1 MKKKSLESHLAPNG
15 LKSGA
20 KLVFFAI
27 FSSLV
32 RQFSSKLRR
41 MIAWD
46 NVQLLVE
53 VKLAKKIQMGQNQ
66 AQNQVFCYFFKFG
79 SLVYLEIAQD
89 DSLEHDLTT
98 SRGKTHE
105 KNCGFQSGSRIRV
118 FAIFSRFHHQFLLI
132 LPKIAVWDNV

>member
-1 MKKKSLESHLAPNG
+1 MKKKYFRITFSP
-15 LKSGA
+15 KWA
-20 KLVFFAI
+20 KIRPKISFFAI

-32 RQFSSKLRR
+32 CQFSFKLRR

-79 SLVYLEIAQD
+79 SLVFLEIAQD

-105 KNCGFQSGSRIRV
+105 KNWGFQSGSRIRV